1 MVMPGPD
8 DHTGQTLR
16 GYTLLEK
23 VAKGSQAVVYKAKHE
38 ITGDIVAVKVLLPEY
53 IENVEFSKRFDGE
66 VESIRRI
73 NDHPNIVPMID
84 HWRGDEGAVLILRWF
99 AGGSLKA
106 LLTQKGAQTAAY
118 TGKMLEQIANV
129 LHAAHGMGV
138 VHRDVKPENILLDE
152 DGNVH
157 LGDFGIAK
165 RSDANIT
172 SAGMMLGSPAYLAPE
187 QLLSQPIMPRTDGYS
202 LGVTMYEA
210 LIGEHPYIG
219 LPANQVLM
227 RIIRQPLPPIT
238 SLRSDL
244 PDSLNEFFR
253 IATAFKPE
261 DRYADML
268 AMVTGYQAAV
278 STSMPSLEDAP
289 IEVDTVSHATEEVDT
304 PAQDDSSDT
313 ASLREDT
320 FSPIPS
326 EAVTP
331 AQDDSSDTA
340 SLREDTFSPIPTSLE
355 S

>member
-1 MVMPGPD
+1 MVMPGPE

-23 VAKGSQAVVYKAKHE
+23 VAKGSQAVVYRAKHE
-38 ITGDIVAVKVLLPEY
+38 ATGDIVAVKILEPDY
-53 IENVEFSKRFDGE
+53 IQNSEFSKRFDGE

-84 HWRGDEGAVLILRWF
+84 HWRGDEGAVIILRWF

-106 LLTQKGAQTAAY
+106 LLTQKGAQTVEY
-118 TGKMLEQIANV
+118 TGEMLERIADV

-152 DGNVH
+152 DGHVH

-187 QLLSQPIMPRTDGYS
+187 QLLSQPITPRTDGYS

-210 LIGEHPYIG
+210 LLGEHPYIG

-238 SLRSDL
+238 SLRPDL
-244 PDSLNEFFR
+244 PDSINEFFR

-261 DRYADML
+261 DRYADL
-268 AMVTGYQAAV
+268 PAMVAGYYAAIAAASQADLSSESETPTQDESS
-278 STSMPSLEDAP
+278 STDN
-289 IEVDTVSHATEEVDT
+289 
-304 PAQDDSSDT
+304 
-313 ASLREDT
+313 ASVR
-320 FSPIPS
+320 
-326 EAVTP
+326 A
-331 AQDDSSDTA
+331 
-340 SLREDTFSPIPTSLE
+340 DTFSPIPTSLE